1 MKKLFLLAGAAAL
14 LASCSNSE
22 ELTSTNSSGAQAN
35 QTAVDF
41 SIYTARSTTRA
52 GEPGTITT
60 TSLQTGAH
68 KDAGF
73 GVFGFYTDD
82 SQYNASASLPNFMY
96 NQQVKWVG
104 DKWTYEPVKYWPNE
118 FGNGAVSD
126 NIDYVSF
133 FAYAPYVEVDPGTG
147 LPKNGTG
154 ENEKNITQVSKNT
167 AAGDPIVKYVV
178 DTDPKTSVD
187 LLYAVCG
194 ADAKDAFGNTLNG
207 ETVNL
212 DEGGSFIDLTKPVSP
227 MAAGDSKIKFN
238 LKHALAKVSA
248 TVQYVADADLNM
260 TGPGT
265 AHIGAGQTID
275 ATKTRIFIRS
285 FKINGI
291 EMKGALNLHVANAGE
306 PNWKDYDGV
315 RDLQFADYTVFYDG
329 RKDGKE
335 GTDNGEQKNE
345 KPQGL
350 NPDLVQSATFTG
362 TPGITAEPQNLF
374 ASGNGVTG
382 DYFYVIPRNG
392 SEGVNVEIVYDVETI
407 DPNLST
413 YISDGKTHGIS
424 VQNRILKE
432 NIFGTDV
439 DFKAGSAYDIK
450 LFVGMT
456 SVKVDA
462 SVVDW
467 ALTQSGSSLVPGNTE
482 DQP

>member
-1 MKKLFLLAGAAAL
+1 MNKYFLLAGVAAM
-14 LASCSNSE
+14 LASCSNTD
-22 ELTSTNSSGAQAN
+22 ELTTSTAPETQAAKSEVN
-35 QTAVDF
+35 F
-41 SIYTARSTTRA
+41 SIYTQRNVTRA
-52 GEPGTITT
+52 GTAATITT
-60 TSLQTGAH
+60 ESLKTGAH
-68 KDAGF
+68 ANDGF
-73 GVFGFYTDD
+73 GVFAFYTDD
-82 SQYNASASLPNFMY
+82 SQYNPSASLPNFMY
-96 NQQVKWVG
+96 NQQVKWDG
-104 DKWTYEPVKYWPNE
+104 AKWSYEPVKYWPNE
-118 FGNGAVSD
+118 FGNAAVSD
-126 NIDYVSF
+126 NVDYVSF

-154 ENEKNITQVSKNT
+154 ENEKNITQVSRNT

-187 LLYAVCG
+187 LLFAVCG
-194 ADAKDAFGNTLNG
+194 ADAKDAFGKTLNG
-207 ETVNL
+207 EAVELN
-212 DEGGSFIDLTKPVSP
+212 EGESFIDLTKPVSP
-227 MAAGDSKIKFN
+227 MGAGDSKINFN

-275 ATKTRIFIRS
+275 PAKTRIFIRS

-306 PNWKDYDGV
+306 PNWKDYDGL
-315 RDLQFADYTVFYDG
+315 RDLEFSDYTVFYDG

-350 NPDLVQSATFTG
+350 NPALVQASDFT
-362 TPGITAEPQNLF
+362 TNPGITAEAQNLF
-374 ASGNGVTG
+374 ASSGDVIG

-392 SEGVNVEIVYDVETI
+392 GEGVNVEIVYDVETI

-467 ALTQSGSSLVPGNTE
+467 AQTQTGSGLVPGNTE